1 MTIEPLNKQ
10 IYDKAKELGV
20 EKIELK
26 FEGGND
32 EGYLYVYIYPEES
45 DKDGL
50 AGIIEDWAWEVY
62 SYSGAGEG
70 NDYGDNITYNLKEGK
85 ATTSEWYM
93 TRTEGDEDFC
103 DLEVAEE
110 EEEKEE
116 E

>member
-26 FEGGND
+26 FEGGSD
-32 EGYLYVYIYPEES
+32 EGYLYIDIYPEES

-62 SYSGAGEG
+62 SYSGAGQG
-70 NDYGDNITYNLKEGK
+70 NDYGDTITYNLKEGK

-93 TRTEGDEDFC
+93 TRVDGDEDCC
-103 DLEVAEE
+103 DLKIAEE
-110 EEEKEE
+110 QEEE
-116 E
+116 